1 MASSS
6 RRRMITVSFI
16 SCTIVL
22 GAATFASAALG
33 GSPVKHVP
41 TSGPTNGPARVATN
55 DGSTAQGTV
64 DPATGNRASGPV
76 NDTDVA
82 ASATGGQ
89 PTGMSSPSLGRAA
102 VSTNWTASESAT
114 DDSMDDE
121 TDDQTGSTI
130 AEMNDDEMDDSSF
143 DSSDD
148 SSHDSHDDSSHES
161 HSGDDD

>member
-1 MASSS
+1 
-6 RRRMITVSFI
+6 MITVSFI
-16 SCTIVL
+16 SCAIVL

-33 GSPVKHVP
+33 GSPVKHLP
-41 TSGPTNGPARVATN
+41 SSGPTNGPARVATN
-55 DGSTAQGTV
+55 DASTAQGAI

-114 DDSMDDE
+114 DDAMDDE
-121 TDDQTGSTI
+121 TSTTIDGMSDD
-130 AEMNDDEMDDSSF
+130 EMDDDEMDDDEMDDSSF
-143 DSSDD
+143 DSHDD
-148 SSHDSHDDSSHES
+148 SSHDSSDDSSHES
-161 HSGDDD
+161 HGGDDD